1 MFQCQECNKKVC
13 ECGKVYVQY
22 TSNELIEIMMRASRE
37 LRNRTFIQ
45 APPRTY
51 EPKIWEPLS
60 VELLVKDITGWQ
72 IRLSPSAAKSI
83 GLPEEEH
90 RAVVRGVKPF
100 DQNGMGIAGYKIYAT
115 LGSDLSR
122 AIEFSTGEVYRQYI
136 CNDWVEM
143 KELSVFRRI
152 RRSQPAVR
160 QTPPLTG
167 EDFDAL
173 TGGIAGMAG
182 MFKQP
187 RKSQEELDKLYDEV
201 CKPGA
206 KFKFEV
212 RPGEWCHVVDVLRTE
227 SPAGN
232 LWTRMDVLIFN
243 PYAGPDLPKEVE
255 ATITIIREPEAG
267 KSPDNG
273 YVTLDSIEMSNFEW
287 SPSPT
292 RDNRGLVRRPI
303 GQVKG
308 FFSDNSGMK
317 PDAEA
322 KFNLLQI
329 VGTKFKLQDGFLLG
343 GGVVM
348 PSSQQIIQVHA
359 CMGTDESG
367 TILSLEVNVLGGGD
381 NGESV
386 IVPLV
391 VAKRSHPKSCLH
403 QSGVF
408 LDVDNINIVE

>member
-1 MFQCQECNKKVC
+1 MVQCQECGLQVC
-13 ECGKVYVQY
+13 VCGKAYKQY
-22 TSNELIEIMMRASRE
+22 TASQLVDMITQATHELGD
-37 LRNRTFIQ
+37 RTSIK
-45 APPRTY
+45 APPKAY

-100 DQNGMGIAGYKIYAT
+100 DQNGMGIVGYKIYAT

-160 QTPPLTG
+160 QTPPLSG

-173 TGGIAGMAG
+173 TGGLSG

-212 RPGEWCHVVDVLRTE
+212 RPGEWCRVVDVLRTE
-227 SPAGN
+227 SPSGN

-243 PYAGPDLPKEVE
+243 PYAGPDMPNEVE
-255 ATITIIREPEAG
+255 ATITIIREPEEG

-273 YVTLDSIEMSNFEW
+273 YVTLDSIELLTPSSASW
-287 SPSPT
+287 S
-292 RDNRGLVRRPI
+292 RHDNRGLVRRTI